1 MLVQQHDLT
10 RQVETI
16 TANLRPYIR
25 QIALNM
31 TAANPENGQTLCE
44 YMTAELTEK
53 NISDNTREWKIK
65 VLTWLSKA
73 HNHRISYRE
82 MTKADILFHL
92 NALRK
97 PIEKDADKRW
107 IGTYNNRVLVFTNFF
122 RWLTSPD
129 EPDQKKRKTSQCMKG
144 VKQLP
149 RKSKT
154 SYKPSDLW
162 TPSEHDVFLRY
173 CPLKRDR
180 CYHAMARDTSAR
192 PHELLK
198 LRIGGI
204 QFKIEPSTGR
214 QYAEVLVSGK
224 TGTRTLPLIDS
235 IPYIKEWIAEHP
247 ERDNPNYPL
256 FITLSDKNR
265 GNQLSPTALL
275 KQYKETYHAVTFPRL
290 LEKCEIPNGDKDTIR
305 AMLKKP
311 WKLYVQRH
319 SALTEKAKMLT
330 EATLRNHAG
339 WTMTSKMPGVYIH
352 FFGAESSKSLLEA
365 RGIITK
371 DKESDNIL
379 RSKSCPHC
387 QEPNTAHATFCNKC
401 KMVLTYEGY
410 AETQNKFQE
419 VVNELGQAQ
428 MDADLERDQMMEQMK
443 ELRAEIER
451 LKIDRK

>member
-1 MLVQQHDLT
+1 MLVQQHDLA
-10 RQVETI
+10 RQIESI
-16 TANLRPYIR
+16 TVNLRPYIR
-25 QIALNM
+25 QIALTM
-31 TAANPENGQTLCE
+31 TEANPENGQILCD
-44 YMTAELTEK
+44 YITAELTEK

-73 HNHRISYRE
+73 HSHSISYRI
-82 MTKADILFHL
+82 MTKAEILAHL

-97 PIEKDADKRW
+97 PNDQDKRW

-122 RWLTSPD
+122 RWLYSPD
-129 EPDQKKRKTSQCMKG
+129 EPDQKKRKTPACMIG

-149 RKSKT
+149 RKNKT

-162 TPSEHDVFLRY
+162 TPVEHDVFLRY

-198 LRIGGI
+198 LRIGDI
-204 QFKIEPSTGR
+204 QFKIEPSSGR

-235 IPYIKEWIAEHP
+235 IPHVKEWITEHP
-247 ERDNPNYPL
+247 QRDNPEYPL

-265 GNQLSPTALL
+265 GRQLSPTALL
-275 KQYKETYHAVTFPRL
+275 KQYKETYHAVTFRRL
-290 LEKCEIPNGDKDTIR
+290 LERPEIPSEDKETIR

-319 SALTEKAKMLT
+319 SALTEKAQFLT

-339 WTMTSKMPGVYIH
+339 WTMTSKMPAVYIH

-371 DKESDNIL
+371 DKQASNFL
-379 RSKSCPHC
+379 QSKICPQC
-387 QEPNTAHATFCNKC
+387 QEPNTPHAKFCHKC
-401 KMVLTYEGY
+401 NMVLTYDEY
-410 AETQNKFQE
+410 TETHTKFQE
-419 VVNELGQAQ
+419 LVNELGKTQ
-428 MDADLERDQMMEQMK
+428 MDADYEREQMMEQMK

-451 LKIDRK
+451 LKANRE